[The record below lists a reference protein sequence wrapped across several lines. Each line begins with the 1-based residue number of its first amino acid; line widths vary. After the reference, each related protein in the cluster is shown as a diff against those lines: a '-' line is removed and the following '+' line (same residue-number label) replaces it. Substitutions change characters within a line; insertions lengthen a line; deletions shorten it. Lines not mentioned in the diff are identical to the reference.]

1 MVGIEEYMMGY
12 QREYSVKKTL
22 KKDVIHKKL
31 SGVCAGIA
39 KYYELP
45 RLVIRIAAIGAL
57 IIFPLA
63 TGVAYV
69 VAAVLLPTK
78 G

>member
-1 MVGIEEYMMGY
+1 MMSY

-22 KKDVIHKKL
+22 KKDVSHKKL

-45 RLVIRIAAIGAL
+45 RIAIRIAAIGAL

-69 VAAVLLPTK
+69 VAAILLPTND
-78 G
+78 

>member
-1 MVGIEEYMMGY
+1 MMGY

-22 KKDVIHKKL
+22 RKDATHKKL

-39 KYYELP
+39 KHYELP

>member
-1 MVGIEEYMMGY
+1 MKYE
-12 QREYSVKKTL
+12 RSYSVKKTL
-22 KKDVIHKKL
+22 AKDIHHKKL

-45 RLVIRIAAIGAL
+45 RLVVRIGAIVAL
-57 IIFPLA
+57 LAFPVA

-69 VAAVLLPTK
+69 VSTLLMANDRTY
-78 G
+78 